1 MDNGGRSRKKPV
13 VDENAV
19 SRGVLSGRPG
29 KLEGEGIELI
39 DVLIVGGGHNGLVTA
54 GYLARR
60 GLKVTVLERRRLV
73 GGACVTE
80 EIWPGYKVSTLSYL
94 CSLLQP
100 QIIRDLELARFGYHI
115 YPKDPSFF
123 TAFPDGRHIFFFQ
136 DMRKTVEQMAQFSA
150 RDAAYYPQYEV
161 ELAHLAEWVESL
173 LMETPPNIVGRK
185 LEDLV
190 SLGRFGMRALKLGDE
205 GLVRMAKVMTQ
216 SVRDFLDERFES
228 DEIKTTLATD
238 GVIGT
243 NGGPATPGTAY
254 ILLHHVMGGA
264 AGARGLWGF
273 IRGGMGA
280 ISEALAASARAHGAT
295 IRTDAEVERIL
306 VRDDRACGAVLK
318 GGEEI
323 AARIVVS
330 NADPRRTFLGL
341 LDERHLPEE
350 FLHSIRNFRV
360 EGCSVKINL
369 ALDALPNFT
378 AFPNRSDR
386 EINLPHKTTMH
397 VCPTMDYI
405 DRAWEDAKQGRP
417 SRNPMLECTIPT
429 AYDNSIAPPGKHIMC
444 IFAQYAPYSLRDA
457 VWDQALKDRFADRCI
472 DALADYAPN
481 IRDII
486 LHRQVV
492 SPLDLETEYGL
503 TGGNIFHGE
512 MDLDQFFFMRPVAGW
527 AKYRTPIRNLYL
539 CGSGTHPG
547 GGVMGAPGYNAAR
560 EILRDLK
567 R

>member
-1 MDNGGRSRKKPV
+1 MSYHSRTRDNVMTSACRPFRGRAGAAEGR
-13 VDENAV
+13 AV
-19 SRGVLSGRPG
+19 TM
-29 KLEGEGIELI
+29 

-60 GLKVTVLERRRLV
+60 GLKVTVLERRALV

-80 EIWPGYKVSTLSYL
+80 EVWPGYKVSTLSYL

-100 QIIRDLELARFGYHI
+100 QIIRDLELARYGYHI

-136 DMRKTVEQMAQFSA
+136 EMQKTVEQLAKFSP
-150 RDAAYYPQYEV
+150 RDAAYYPQYEE
-161 ELAHLAEWVESL
+161 ELAKLAEWVETL
-173 LMETPPNIVGRK
+173 LMQTPPNIVRRRF
-185 LEDLV
+185 EDLLA
-190 SLGRFGMRALKLGDE
+190 LGKFGMQGLKLGDE
-205 GLVRMAKVMTQ
+205 GLVRMVKVMTQ

-228 DEIKTTLATD
+228 PEIKTTLATD

-280 ISEALAASARAHGAT
+280 ISESLAASARAHGAT
-295 IRTDAEVERIL
+295 IRTDAAVSQIL
-306 VRDDRACGAVLK
+306 VRDGQAVGVVLEN
-318 GGEEI
+318 GEELR
-323 AARIVVS
+323 ASVVVS

-341 LDERHLPEE
+341 IEDRHLPGD
-350 FLHSIRNFRV
+350 FLNSIRNFRS

-378 AFPNRSDR
+378 AYPNRSDH
-386 EINLPHKTTMH
+386 EINLPHRTTMH
-397 VCPTMDYI
+397 ICPSMDYI

-417 SRNPMLECTIPT
+417 SRDPMLECTIPT
-429 AYDNSIAPPGKHIMC
+429 AYDDSIAPAGKHIMC

-486 LHRQVV
+486 LHRQVI
-492 SPLDLETEYGL
+492 SPLDLEAEYGL

-527 AKYRTPIRNLYL
+527 AKYRTPIHNLYL

>member
-1 MDNGGRSRKKPV
+1 M
-13 VDENAV
+13 
-19 SRGVLSGRPG
+19 
-29 KLEGEGIELI
+29 

-54 GYLARR
+54 GYLARQ
-60 GLKVTVLERRRLV
+60 GLKVTVLERRSLV

-80 EIWPGYKVSTLSYL
+80 EVWPGYKVSTLSYL

-100 QIIRDLELARFGYHI
+100 QIIRDLELPRYGYHI

-123 TAFPDGRHIFFFQ
+123 TAFPDGRHIFFYQ
-136 DMRKTVEQMAQFSA
+136 EMKKTVEQIAKFSP
-150 RDAAYYPQYEV
+150 RDAAYYPQYEE
-161 ELAHLAEWVESL
+161 ELARLAEWVETL
-173 LMETPPNIVGRK
+173 LMETPPNIVKRRF
-185 LEDLV
+185 EDLL
-190 SLGRFGMRALKLGDE
+190 SLGKFGLRSLKLGDE
-205 GLVRMAKVMTQ
+205 GLVRMVKVMTQ

-228 DEIKTTLATD
+228 NEIKTTLVTD

-280 ISEALAASARAHGAT
+280 ISESLAASARAHGAT
-295 IRTDAEVERIL
+295 IRTDAAVERIL
-306 VRDDRACGAVLK
+306 VQDGRAVGVVLQN
-318 GGEEI
+318 GEELK
-323 AARIVVS
+323 ARIVVS

-341 LDERHLPEE
+341 VEERHLPDD
-350 FLHSIRNFRV
+350 FLHAIRNFRV

-378 AFPNRSDR
+378 AYPNKSDH
-386 EINLPHKTTMH
+386 EINLPHRTTMH

-417 SRNPMLECTIPT
+417 SRDPMLECTIPT
-429 AYDNSIAPPGKHIMC
+429 AYDDSIAPPGKHIMC

-457 VWDQALKDRFADRCI
+457 VWDQSLKDRFADRCI

-512 MDLDQFFFMRPVAGW
+512 MDLDQFFCMRPVAGW
-527 AKYRTPIRNLYL
+527 AKYRTPIESLYL

>member
-1 MDNGGRSRKKPV
+1 MSKQC
-13 VDENAV
+13 
-19 SRGVLSGRPG
+19 
-29 KLEGEGIELI
+29 
-39 DVLIVGGGHNGLVTA
+39 DVLIIGGGHNGLVTA
-54 GYLARR
+54 AYLART
-60 GLKVTVLERRRLV
+60 GLQVTVLERRAVL

-80 EIWPGYKVSTLSYL
+80 EPWPGYRVSTLSYL

-100 QIIRDLELARFGYHI
+100 RIIEELELKRFGYHI

-123 TAFPDGRHIFFFQ
+123 TAFPDGRHIFFWQ
-136 DMRKTVEQMAQFSA
+136 DMQKTVAEMAKFSR
-150 RDAAYYPQYEV
+150 RDAELYPQYEE
-161 ELAHLAEWVESL
+161 ELAQLAEWVESL
-173 LMETPPNIVGRK
+173 LLETPPNVVRRHLSDLLTLGK
-185 LEDLV
+185 LGLR
-190 SLGRFGMRALKLGDE
+190 SLKLGDD
-205 GLVRMAKVMTQ
+205 GLVRMIKIMTQ

-264 AGARGLWGF
+264 AGPRGLWGF

-280 ISEALAASARAHGAT
+280 ISEALAQSAQAKGAT
-295 IRTDAEVERIL
+295 IRTDAEVEQIL
-306 VRDDRACGAVLK
+306 IKDGRAYGVVLK
-318 GGEEI
+318 NGEELR
-323 AARIVVS
+323 AKVVVS
-330 NADPRRTFLGL
+330 NADPKRTFLNFVPA
-341 LDERHLPEE
+341 EHLPAE
-350 FLHSIRNFRV
+350 FRQSLQSFRV
-360 EGCSVKINL
+360 EGCSIKINL
-369 ALDALPNFT
+369 ALDGLPNFT
-378 AFPNRSDR
+378 AFPNRSDH

-405 DRAWEDAKQGRP
+405 DRAWEDAKQGIP

-429 AYDNSIAPPGKHIMC
+429 AYDDSIAPPGKHIMC
-444 IFAQYAPYSLRDA
+444 IFAQYAPYSLKDA
-457 VWDQALKDRFADRCI
+457 VWDQTLKDKFADRCL

-481 IRDII
+481 IKNLV
-486 LHRQVV
+486 LHRQVI
-492 SPLDLETEYGL
+492 SPLDMEREYGL

-512 MDLDQFFFMRPVAGW
+512 MDLDQLFFLRPTAGW
-527 AKYRTPIRNLYL
+527 AQYRTPIQQLYL

-567 R
+567 K